1 MELIIELM
9 NSGDKPPP
17 KPVEK
22 PKPVNEPTPVE
33 NTGGSSSAVGHPFAF
48 GMAWSLLFAVG
59 PVFMSGIWMH

>member
-17 KPVEK
+17 KPVDNNK
-22 PKPVNEPTPVE
+22 PKPVD
-33 NTGGSSSAVGHPFAF
+33 NTEESSSAVGHPFAF

-59 PVFMSGIWMH
+59 PAIVSGIWMH